1 MEDLNEV
8 METLEYTMSNKTR
21 RHLIGGIL
29 MSLSLFFGG
38 LAITAVTI
46 KEDEENE
53 YE

>member
-1 MEDLNEV
+1 MEDFNEV
-8 METLEYTMSNKTR
+8 LDTLEYTMNSKTK

-29 MSLSLFFGG
+29 LSLSLFFGG

-46 KEDEENE
+46 KEDKENE